1 MSSTERRAPSLQ
13 RRLALE
19 LVIALGLILGAL
31 FLILDKFV
39 DRELYAR
46 LDAGL
51 LERSHTIAAFLQ
63 AHPEPAELAELG
75 RLMPE
80 YEVPGHTDFFEVW
93 AADGR
98 SQVRSPSSGG
108 TPLSRPPQ
116 LPSHDRPVY
125 FDLPLP
131 DHHAGRAVAVPLTT
145 PPGSA
150 AHPALLVV
158 ATEREPHDRL
168 EGRIH
173 NLLLAGI
180 VLSFIAAVLIA
191 LFAVHRGLAP
201 LQRFGASVAGA
212 EMSTA
217 YAPLSAL
224 DLPRELQPF
233 SQALDDAFR
242 RLVALVDAE
251 RRFSADV
258 AHELRTPLAEI
269 RASIESAQGA
279 PSDANA
285 TRDAFNASILAV
297 ERMQRAIDAL
307 LMLARQESG
316 LAPAAVDPL
325 DLPPLLDE
333 LLDTLESVAR
343 ERGIRLQRHWPAHQ
357 WIRCDVGAL
366 ERIVSNLARN
376 AIEYAPAGSE
386 VRLALEP
393 TDAGL
398 HLRVS
403 NLAPDLREADIAQL
417 GQRFWRKSA
426 AGGTATHAGLGLALA
441 KALAHKLALELEF
454 QLEHGELVTRLG
466 PLPEL

>member
-1 MSSTERRAPSLQ
+1 MSSTERPAPSLQ

-19 LVIALGLILGAL
+19 LVLALGLILGAL
-31 FLILDKFV
+31 FLILDHLV

-63 AHPEPAELAELG
+63 AHPEPAELVELG

-108 TPLSRPPQ
+108 KPLSRPPR
-116 LPSHDRPVY
+116 LPGPDSSVN

-131 DHHAGRAVAVPLTT
+131 DQHAGRAVAVRLTT
-145 PPGSA
+145 PPGSV

-158 ATEREPHDRL
+158 ASERAPHDKL

-173 NLLLAGI
+173 KLLLAGI
-180 VLSFIAAVLIA
+180 ALSFIAAVLIA
-191 LFAVHRGLAP
+191 LLAVRRGLAP
-201 LQRFGASVAGA
+201 LQRFGAALAGSESGA
-212 EMSTA
+212 LS
-217 YAPLSAL
+217 APLSAL
-224 DLPRELQPF
+224 DLPQELQPF
-233 SQALDDAFR
+233 SQALDEAFT

-279 PSDANA
+279 PADTDA

-316 LAPAAVDPL
+316 LAPPAVDPL
-325 DLPPLLDE
+325 DLPPLLDD
-333 LLDTLESVAR
+333 LLNALEAVAR
-343 ERGIRLQRHWPAHQ
+343 ERGIHLQRRWPAHQ

-366 ERIVSNLARN
+366 ERIVSNLVRN
-376 AIEYAPAGSE
+376 AIEYAPAGSD
-386 VRLALEP
+386 VTVTLKDSD
-393 TDAGL
+393 TGL
-398 HLRVS
+398 HLQVS
-403 NLAPDLREADIAQL
+403 NPAPDLNDADIAQL

-426 AGGTATHAGLGLALA
+426 AGGTATHAGLGLALSR
-441 KALAHKLALELEF
+441 ALARNLALDLEF
-454 QLEHGELVTRLG
+454 HLEDGQLVARLG
-466 PLPEL
+466 RLPAL